1 MIKIVPPREHNKF
14 LDSDTQ
20 LGVITRSTNQTEAQV
35 AFQGETANVTMEGRE
50 NFRTK
55 VISREES
62 DTSGSNLTVVNMS
75 SLQIIS
81 YKGDATRP
89 PREARSPISTEA
101 GVTWDAEG
109 YNKNKTQLLSHS
121 MSDCRSIRNIPPS
134 TYDMFGLIELYGR
147 KLQSA

>member
-1 MIKIVPPREHNKF
+1 
-14 LDSDTQ
+14 
-20 LGVITRSTNQTEAQV
+20 
-35 AFQGETANVTMEGRE
+35 MEGRE

-147 KLQSA
+147 NIYIQHLFDRNICTIDRLRNIANLNYIKIYMLD